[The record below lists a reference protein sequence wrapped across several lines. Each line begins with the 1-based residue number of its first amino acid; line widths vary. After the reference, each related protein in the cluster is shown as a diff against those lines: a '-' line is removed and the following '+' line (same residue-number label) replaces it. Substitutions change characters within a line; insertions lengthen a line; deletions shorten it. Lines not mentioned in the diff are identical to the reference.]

1 MAIHVLLPN
10 NRPDNRI
17 SNQVYCLLADSFVMT
32 KHSVD
37 LDQLSVNTIRLLSV
51 DAVQKANSGHPGLP
65 LGAAP
70 MAYVLWSRFL
80 RFNPKDPKWPNR
92 DRFVLSAGHGSAL
105 LYSLLHLYGY
115 DLSLNDLKQF
125 RQLHS
130 KTPGHPESNLTPG
143 VEVTTGPLGQ
153 GFANGVGMAMAEAF
167 LAATYNRDGHTLM
180 DHYTYS
186 IVSDGDLMEGIASEA
201 ASLAGHLKLG
211 KLIYLYDDN
220 LISLD
225 GPTNLAFTEDRMARF
240 EAYGWHTQHVNDGNN
255 LDAIEAAIRLAQ
267 AETERPSIIAVR
279 TIIGYGSPQEGTS
292 KVHGSPLG
300 EENVRKTKEF
310 FGWDPDK
317 SFVIPEEVKP
327 HLLEAGKRGAD
338 VQADWKKQFAAY
350 KDQFPDQANDFSRS
364 FSGKLPEDW
373 EADLPKFTPADG
385 PLATRQASGKALE
398 ALKKRVPFLFGGSA
412 DLASS
417 NDMPTKG
424 DVSFQPGHYE
434 NSNIWFGVRE
444 HAMGAALNGM
454 AQHGGIHP
462 YGGTFLNFSDY
473 MRGAIRLTALAESA
487 ATFVFTHDSIGLGE
501 DGPTHQP
508 VEQFVSLRTI
518 PNVIVLRPADAN
530 ETVEAWRVAMKQP
543 KTPVLLLLSR
553 QKLPVLDQ
561 SKYGSARGLEKGAYI
576 LSECDGIPQLILIAT
591 GSEVSLVLEAQTALK
606 KLGIR
611 ARVVSMPSWE
621 LFEQQDKTYQHQ
633 VLPPAI
639 RKRLAVEMGSPI
651 GWHKYV
657 TDEGTTISMNRFG
670 LSGPGEEVM
679 AYFGFTVENV
689 VNQAKAVLKGQ
700 PEGIEKKEVLS

>member
-1 MAIHVLLPN
+1 
-10 NRPDNRI
+10 
-17 SNQVYCLLADSFVMT
+17 MT
-32 KHSVD
+32 TQSVD
-37 LDQLSVNTIRLLSV
+37 LDQLSINTIRLLSV

-80 RFNPKDPKWPNR
+80 RFNPKDPHWPDR

-115 DLSLNDLKQF
+115 DLSLDDVKAF
-125 RQLHS
+125 RQTHS
-130 KTPGHPESNLTPG
+130 RTPGHPESNLTPG
-143 VEVTTGPLGQ
+143 IEVTTGPLGQ
-153 GFANGVGMAMAEAF
+153 GFANGVGMAIAEAF
-167 LAATYNRDGHTLM
+167 LAATYNRDGHTVM

-240 EAYGWHTQHVNDGNN
+240 DAYGWHTQHVADGND
-255 LDAIEAAIRLAQ
+255 LEAIEQAIRAAQ
-267 AETERPSIIAVR
+267 AETNRPSIIAVR
-279 TIIGYGSPQEGTS
+279 TVIGFGSPMEGTS

-300 EENVRKTKEF
+300 DENLRKTKAF
-310 FGWDPDK
+310 YGFDPDK
-317 SFVIPEEVKP
+317 TFFIPDEVKP
-327 HLLEAGKRGAD
+327 HLLEAGNRGAD
-338 VQADWKKQFAAY
+338 LQADWQKRFDAYKSQFA
-350 KDQFPDQANDFSRS
+350 DQAQLFDVS
-364 FSGKLPEDW
+364 FTGKFPSDW
-373 EADLPKFTPADG
+373 EADLPKFAPADG

-398 ALKKRVPFLFGGSA
+398 ALKKRVPYLFGGSA

-417 NDMPTKG
+417 NEMPTKG
-424 DVSFQPGHYE
+424 DISFQPGHYG

-454 AQHGGIHP
+454 AQHGGVHP

-473 MRGAIRLTALAESA
+473 MRGAIRLTALAESS

-508 VEQFVSLRTI
+508 VEQVVSLRTI
-518 PNVIVLRPADAN
+518 PNIIVLRPADAN
-530 ETVEAWRVAMKQP
+530 ETVEAWRVALQQP
-543 KTPVLLLLSR
+543 KTPVVLILSR

-561 SKYGSARGLEKGAYI
+561 EKYGSARGLEKGAYI
-576 LSECDGIPQLILIAT
+576 LSEAEGGIPDLILIAT
-591 GSEVSLVLEAQTALK
+591 GSEVSLVLEAQTELK
-606 KLGIR
+606 KQGIR

-621 LFEQQDKTYQHQ
+621 LFEKQDQAYHHE
-633 VLPPAI
+633 VLPPSV

-657 TDEGTTISMNRFG
+657 TDEGTTVSMNRFG
-670 LSGPGEEVM
+670 LSGPAEEVM
-679 AYFGFTVENV
+679 AYFGFTVDNV
-689 VNQAKAVLKGQ
+689 VKTAKTVLEGN
-700 PEGIEKKEVLS
+700 PEGIEKKELLS

>member
-1 MAIHVLLPN
+1 MANKP
-10 NRPDNRI
+10 
-17 SNQVYCLLADSFVMT
+17 
-32 KHSVD
+32 VD
-37 LDQLSVNTIRLLSV
+37 LDQLSIDTIRLLSI

-80 RFNPKDPKWPNR
+80 RFNPQDPHWPDR

-105 LYSLLHLYGY
+105 LYSMLHLYGY
-115 DLSLNDLKQF
+115 DLSLDDLKGF

-153 GFANGVGMAMAEAF
+153 GFANGVGMAMTEAF
-167 LAATYNRDGHTLM
+167 LAANYNREGHSVV

-240 EAYGWHTQHVNDGNN
+240 DAYGWHTQHVADGND
-255 LDAIEAAIRLAQ
+255 LDAIDQAIRAAQ
-267 AETERPSIIAVR
+267 AETDRPSIIAVR
-279 TIIGYGSPQEGTS
+279 TIIGFGSPQEGTS

-310 FGWDPDK
+310 YGWNPDETF
-317 SFVIPEEVKP
+317 FVPDEVKSYLREP
-327 HLLEAGKRGAD
+327 GKRGAD
-338 VQADWKKQFAAY
+338 LQADWQDRFDAY
-350 KDQFPDQANDFSRS
+350 KSQFSHEAGLFTTS
-364 FSGKLPEDW
+364 FAGELPQDW
-373 EADLPKFTPADG
+373 EADLPLFAPADG

-398 ALKKRVPFLFGGSA
+398 ALKKRVPYVFGGSA

-417 NDMPTKG
+417 NDMPTKE
-424 DVSFQPGHYE
+424 DVSFQPGHYK

-454 AQHGGIHP
+454 AQHGGVRP

-473 MRGAIRLTALAESA
+473 MRGAIRLTALAESS

-508 VEQFVSLRTI
+508 VEQVVALRTI
-518 PNVIVLRPADAN
+518 PNIVVIRPADAN
-530 ETVEAWRVAMKQP
+530 ETVEAWRVAMQHP
-543 KTPVLLLLSR
+543 KSPVVLILSR
-553 QKLPVLDQ
+553 QKLPVIDQ
-561 SKYGSARGLEKGAYI
+561 TKYGSARGLEKGAYI
-576 LSECDGIPQLILIAT
+576 LSEAEGTPQLILIAT
-591 GSEVSLVLEAQTALK
+591 GSEVSLVLSAQAELK
-606 KLGIR
+606 KQGIE

-621 LFEQQDKTYQHQ
+621 LFEKQDQAYHHE
-633 VLPPAI
+633 VLPPSI
-639 RKRLAVEMGSPI
+639 RKRVAVEMGSPI

-657 TDEGTTISMNRFG
+657 TDEGTTVSMNRFG

-679 AYFGFTVENV
+679 AYFGFTTENV
-689 VNQAKAVLKGQ
+689 VDVAKAVLDGNAQ
-700 PEGIEKKEVLS
+700 GIEKKEILS

>member
-1 MAIHVLLPN
+1 MA
-10 NRPDNRI
+10 
-17 SNQVYCLLADSFVMT
+17 NQSA
-32 KHSVD
+32 D
-37 LDQLSVNTIRLLSV
+37 LDQLSINTIRLLSV

-80 RFNPKDPKWPNR
+80 RFNPKDPHWPDR

-115 DLSLNDLKQF
+115 DLSLDDLKSF
-125 RQLHS
+125 RQIHS
-130 KTPGHPESNLTPG
+130 RTPGHPESNLTPG

-167 LAATYNRDGHTLM
+167 LAATYNKDEHTVM
-180 DHYTYS
+180 NHYTYS

-240 EAYGWHTQHVNDGNN
+240 DAYGWHTQHVADGND
-255 LDAIEAAIRLAQ
+255 LDAIDKAIRAAQ
-267 AETERPSIIAVR
+267 AETDRPSIIAVR
-279 TIIGYGSPQEGTS
+279 TIIGYGSPQQGTS

-300 EENVRKTKEF
+300 EENLRKTKEF
-310 FGWDPDK
+310 FGWNPDK
-317 SFVIPEEVKP
+317 SFVVPDEVIPY
-327 HLLEAGKRGAD
+327 LLEAGKRGAGL
-338 VQADWKKQFAAY
+338 QADWKKRFDAYTTQFSAEA
-350 KDQFPDQANDFSRS
+350 KTFNLS
-364 FSGKLPEDW
+364 FAGKLPEDW
-373 EADLPKFTPADG
+373 EADLPQFTPADG

-398 ALKKRVPFLFGGSA
+398 ALKKRVPYLFGGSA

-424 DVSFQPGHYE
+424 DVSFQPGHYS

-444 HAMGAALNGM
+444 HAMGAALNGL
-454 AQHGGIHP
+454 AQHGGVHP

-487 ATFVFTHDSIGLGE
+487 ATFVFTHDSIALGE

-518 PNVIVLRPADAN
+518 PNIVVIRPADAN
-530 ETVEAWRVAMKQP
+530 ETVEAWRVAMLQP
-543 KTPVLLLLSR
+543 KGPVVLILSR
-553 QKLPVLDQ
+553 QKLPVIDQ
-561 SKYGSARGLEKGAYI
+561 SNYGSARGLEKGAYI
-576 LSECDGIPQLILIAT
+576 LSEAEGTPQLILIAT
-591 GSEVSLVLEAQTALK
+591 GSEVSLVLDAQTELK
-606 KLGIR
+606 KQGIQ

-621 LFEQQDKTYQHQ
+621 LFEKQDQKYQRE
-633 VLPPAI
+633 VLPPSI
-639 RKRLAVEMGSPI
+639 RKRLAVEVGSPI

-657 TDEGTTISMNRFG
+657 TDEGTTLSMNRFG
-670 LSGPGEEVM
+670 LSGSGEEVM

-689 VNQAKAVLKGQ
+689 VKKAKSVLEGQ
-700 PEGIEKKEVLS
+700 PEGIDKKEVLS

>member
-1 MAIHVLLPN
+1 MTN
-10 NRPDNRI
+10 N
-17 SNQVYCLLADSFVMT
+17 
-32 KHSVD
+32 SVD
-37 LDQLSVNTIRLLSV
+37 LDQLSINTIRLLSV

-80 RFNPKDPKWPNR
+80 RFNPKDPHWPDR

-115 DLSLNDLKQF
+115 DLSLNDLKHF
-125 RQLHS
+125 RQIHS

-167 LAATYNRDGHTLM
+167 LAATYNQKGHSVV

-225 GPTNLAFTEDRMARF
+225 GPTDLAFTEDRMARF
-240 EAYGWHTQHVNDGNN
+240 DAYGWHTQHVTDGNN
-255 LDAIEAAIRLAQ
+255 LDAIDAAIRLAQ

-279 TIIGYGSPQEGTS
+279 TIIGYGSPQQGTS

-317 SFVIPEEVKP
+317 SFVIPDEVKEY
-327 HLLEAGKRGAD
+327 LLEAGQRGAER
-338 VQADWKKQFAAY
+338 QADWKKRFDTYKKQFADKA
-350 KDQFPDQANDFSRS
+350 DDFSRS
-364 FSGKLPEDW
+364 FSGKLPTDW
-373 EADLPKFTPADG
+373 EADMPLFTPADG

-417 NDMPTKG
+417 NEMPTKG

-473 MRGAIRLTALAESA
+473 MRGAIRLTALAESSV
-487 ATFVFTHDSIGLGE
+487 TFVFTHDSIGLGE

-508 VEQFVSLRTI
+508 VEQYVSLRTI
-518 PNVIVLRPADAN
+518 PNIIVLRPADAN
-530 ETVEAWRVAMKQP
+530 ETIEAWRVAMKQP

-561 SKYGSARGLEKGAYI
+561 TKYGSARGLEKGAYI
-576 LSECDGIPQLILIAT
+576 LSECEGIPQLILIAT
-591 GSEVSLVLEAQTALK
+591 GSEVSLVMEAQTELK
-606 KLGIR
+606 KQGIR

-633 VLPPAI
+633 VLPPTI
-639 RKRLAVEMGSPI
+639 RKRLAVEVGSPI

-689 VNQAKAVLKGQ
+689 VKQAKAVLKGQ
-700 PEGIEKKEVLS
+700 PEGVEKKELLS

>member
-1 MAIHVLLPN
+1 
-10 NRPDNRI
+10 
-17 SNQVYCLLADSFVMT
+17 MT

-167 LAATYNRDGHTLM
+167 LAATYNRDGYTLM

-240 EAYGWHTQHVNDGNN
+240 EAYGWHTQQVTDGNN

-424 DVSFQPGHYE
+424 DVSFQPGRYE

-576 LSECDGIPQLILIAT
+576 LSECEGIPQLILIAT

-606 KLGIR
+606 KQGIR
-611 ARVVSMPSWE
+611 SRVVSMPSWE

-639 RKRLAVEMGSPI
+639 RKRLAVEVGSPI

>member
-1 MAIHVLLPN
+1 MSDQSKN
-10 NRPDNRI
+10 
-17 SNQVYCLLADSFVMT
+17 
-32 KHSVD
+32 
-37 LDQLSVNTIRLLSV
+37 LDQRSIDTIRLLSV

-80 RFNPKDPKWPNR
+80 RFNPKDTHWPDR
-92 DRFVLSAGHGSAL
+92 DRFILSAGHGSAL
-105 LYSLLHLYGY
+105 LYSLLHVYGY
-115 DLSLNDLKQF
+115 PLSLNDLKKF
-125 RQLHS
+125 RQIDS
-130 KTPGHPESNLTPG
+130 ITPGHPESHLTEG
-143 VEVTTGPLGQ
+143 IEVTTGPLGQ

-167 LAATYNRDGHTLM
+167 LAATYNKEGHNIV

-240 EAYGWHTQHVNDGNN
+240 DAYGWHTQHVADGNDLN
-255 LDAIEAAIRLAQ
+255 AIEKAIRAAQ
-267 AETERPSIIAVR
+267 DETERPSIIAVR

-310 FGWDPDK
+310 FGFDPDK
-317 SFVIPEEVKP
+317 SFVVPDDVKE
-327 HLLEAGKRGAD
+327 HLHELGKRGAET
-338 VQADWKKQFAAY
+338 QADWKKRFATYAE
-350 KDQFPDQANDFSRS
+350 QFPAEAATFNHS
-364 FSGKLPEDW
+364 FSGKLPTDW
-373 EADLPKFTPADG
+373 ADDLPTFKPEDG
-385 PLATRQASGKALE
+385 PLATRQASGKALT
-398 ALKKRVPFLFGGSA
+398 ALKQRIPFLFGGSA

-444 HAMGAALNGM
+444 HAMGAAINGM
-454 AQHGGIHP
+454 AQHEGVHP
-462 YGGTFLNFSDY
+462 YCGTFLNFSDY
-473 MRGAIRLTALAESA
+473 MRGAIRLTALAESP

-508 VEQFVSLRTI
+508 VEQVVSLRTV
-518 PNVIVLRPADAN
+518 PNLIVIRPADAN
-530 ETVEAWRVAMKQP
+530 ETVEAWRVAMQQP
-543 KTPVLLLLSR
+543 RSPVALILGR
-553 QKLPVLDQ
+553 QKLPVIDQ
-561 SKYGSARGLEKGAYI
+561 TKYGSAKGLEKGAYI
-576 LSECDGIPQLILIAT
+576 LSEADGDPELILIAT
-591 GSEVSLVLEAQTALK
+591 GSEVSLVLEAQTELK
-606 KLGIR
+606 KQDIA

-621 LFEQQDKTYQHQ
+621 LFDQQSTAYKHK
-633 VLPPAI
+633 VLPPSI
-639 RKRLAVEMGSPI
+639 RKRLAVEAGSPL
-651 GWHKYV
+651 GWHQYV
-657 TDEGTTISMNRFG
+657 TDEGFVIGLNRFG

-689 VNQAKAVLKGQ
+689 VKQAKSVLKGVSS
-700 PEGIEKKEVLS
+700 E

>member
-1 MAIHVLLPN
+1 
-10 NRPDNRI
+10 
-17 SNQVYCLLADSFVMT
+17 MT
-32 KHSVD
+32 TNSVD
-37 LDQLSVNTIRLLSV
+37 LDQLSINTIRLLSV

-80 RFNPKDPKWPNR
+80 RFNPNDPHWPDR

-115 DLSLNDLKQF
+115 DLSLNDLKHF

-167 LAATYNRDGHTLM
+167 LAATYNQEGHTVM
-180 DHYTYS
+180 DHYTYA

-225 GPTNLAFTEDRMARF
+225 GPTELAFTEDRMARF
-240 EAYGWHTQHVNDGNN
+240 EAYGWHTQHVSDGNN
-255 LDAIEAAIRLAQ
+255 LDAIDTAIRLAQ

-317 SFVIPEEVKP
+317 SFVIPAEVKEY
-327 HLLEAGKRGAD
+327 LLEAGKRGAEL
-338 VQADWKKQFAAY
+338 QADWKKRFDDYKKKFADKAG
-350 KDQFPDQANDFSRS
+350 DFSRS
-364 FSGKLPEDW
+364 FAGKLPTDW
-373 EADLPKFTPADG
+373 EADLPQFTPEDG

-417 NDMPTKG
+417 NEMPTKG
-424 DVSFQPGHYE
+424 DVSFQPGHFE

-454 AQHGGIHP
+454 AQHGGVHP

-473 MRGAIRLTALAESA
+473 MRGAIRLTALAESSV
-487 ATFVFTHDSIGLGE
+487 TFVFTHDSIGLGE

-530 ETVEAWRVAMKQP
+530 ETIEAWRVAMKQP
-543 KTPVLLLLSR
+543 KTPVLLLLSVR
-553 QKLPVLDQ
+553 NYQFLTKPNMVQRGVLRKVPI
-561 SKYGSARGLEKGAYI
+561 SSVNVKEY
-576 LSECDGIPQLILIAT
+576 LS
-591 GSEVSLVLEAQTALK
+591 
-606 KLGIR
+606 
-611 ARVVSMPSWE
+611 
-621 LFEQQDKTYQHQ
+621 LF
-633 VLPPAI
+633 
-639 RKRLAVEMGSPI
+639 
-651 GWHKYV
+651 
-657 TDEGTTISMNRFG
+657 
-670 LSGPGEEVM
+670 
-679 AYFGFTVENV
+679 
-689 VNQAKAVLKGQ
+689 
-700 PEGIEKKEVLS
+700 

>member
-1 MAIHVLLPN
+1 MKQDYFSTFAFPVM
-10 NRPDNRI
+10 
-17 SNQVYCLLADSFVMT
+17 SNQ
-32 KHSVD
+32 SVD
-37 LDQLSVNTIRLLSV
+37 LDQLSINTIRLLSV

-80 RFNPKDPKWPNR
+80 RFNPKDPHWPDR

-105 LYSLLHLYGY
+105 LYSMLHLYGY
-115 DLSLNDLKQF
+115 DLSLDDVKNF
-125 RQLHS
+125 RQIHS
-130 KTPGHPESNLTPG
+130 RTPGHPESNLTPG

-153 GFANGVGMAMAEAF
+153 GFANSVGMAMAEAF
-167 LAATYNRDGHTLM
+167 LAASYNRDGHTVM
-180 DHYTYS
+180 DHYTYC

-225 GPTNLAFTEDRMARF
+225 GPTSLAFTEDRMARF
-240 EAYGWHTQHVNDGNN
+240 EAYGWHTQHVADGND
-255 LDAIEAAIRLAQ
+255 LDAIDGAIRAAQ
-267 AETERPSIIAVR
+267 NETERPSIIAVR
-279 TIIGYGSPQEGTS
+279 TIIGFGSPQEGTS

-300 EENVRKTKEF
+300 EENLRKTKEF
-310 FGWDPDK
+310 FGFDPDK
-317 SFVIPEEVKP
+317 SFVIPDEVKP

-338 VQADWKKQFAAY
+338 LQTDWQKRFDAYKAQFATEAET
-350 KDQFPDQANDFSRS
+350 FSLS
-364 FSGKLPEDW
+364 FDGKLPKDW
-373 EADLPKFTPADG
+373 EADLPLFTPADG
-385 PLATRQASGKALE
+385 PLATRQASGKALD
-398 ALKKRVPFLFGGSA
+398 ALKKRVPYLFGGSA

-417 NDMPTKG
+417 NEMPTKG
-424 DVSFQPGHYE
+424 DVSFQPGHYS

-454 AQHGGIHP
+454 AQHGGVHP

-508 VEQFVSLRTI
+508 IEQYVSLRTI
-518 PNVIVLRPADAN
+518 PNIVVIRPADAN
-530 ETVEAWRVAMKQP
+530 ETVEAWRVAMQQP
-543 KTPVLLLLSR
+543 KSPVVLILSR
-553 QKLPVLDQ
+553 QKLPVIDQ
-561 SKYGSARGLEKGAYI
+561 SSYGSARGLEKGAYI
-576 LSECDGIPQLILIAT
+576 LSEAEGTPQLILIAT
-591 GSEVSLVLEAQTALK
+591 GSEVSLVLDAQTELK
-606 KLGIR
+606 KQGIQ

-621 LFEQQDKTYQHQ
+621 LFEKQDQAYQHS
-633 VLPPAI
+633 VLPPSI

-657 TDEGTTISMNRFG
+657 TDEGTTLSMNRFG
-670 LSGPGEEVM
+670 LSGSGEEVM

-689 VNQAKAVLKGQ
+689 VKKAKTVLEGQ

>member
-1 MAIHVLLPN
+1 MA
-10 NRPDNRI
+10 D
-17 SNQVYCLLADSFVMT
+17 
-32 KHSVD
+32 KSVN
-37 LDQLSVNTIRLLSV
+37 LDELSINTIRLLSV
-51 DAVQKANSGHPGLP
+51 DQVQKANSGHPGLP

-80 RFNPKDPKWPNR
+80 RFNPKDPHWPDR

-115 DLSLNDLKQF
+115 DLPLEELKNF
-125 RQLHS
+125 RQFES

-153 GFANGVGMAMAEAF
+153 GFANGVGMAMTEAF
-167 LAATYNRDGHTLM
+167 LAATYNQDDHKLV

-225 GPTNLAFTEDRMARF
+225 GPTNLAFTEDRMQRF
-240 EAYGWHTQHVNDGNN
+240 DAYGWHTQTVEDGNDI
-255 LDAIEAAIRLAQ
+255 DAIEAAIKAAQ
-267 AETERPSIIAVR
+267 SETERPSIIAVR
-279 TIIGYGSPQEGTS
+279 TIIGYGSPKEGTS

-300 EENVRKTKEF
+300 EEDTKKVKEF
-310 FGWDPDK
+310 FGFDPEK
-317 SFVIPEEVKP
+317 SFVIPDEVRDY
-327 HLLEAGKRGAD
+327 LLQAGQKGAD
-338 VQADWKKQFAAY
+338 LQADWTKRFEAY
-350 KDQFPDQANDFSRS
+350 KAAFPDKGSLFATS
-364 FSGKLPEDW
+364 FEHKLPEGWDD
-373 EADLPKFTPADG
+373 DLPVFDANGD

-398 ALKKRVPFLFGGSA
+398 ALKKTVPFLFGGSA

-424 DVSFQPGHYE
+424 DVSFQPGHYDH
-434 NSNIWFGVRE
+434 SNIWFGVRE

-454 AQHGGIHP
+454 AQHGGVHP

-487 ATFVFTHDSIGLGE
+487 VTFVFTHDSIGLGE

-508 VEQFVSLRTI
+508 VEQVVSLRTI
-518 PNVIVLRPADAN
+518 PNIIVIRPADAN
-530 ETVEAWRVAMKQP
+530 ETVEAWRVAMTQP
-543 KTPVLLLLSR
+543 KTPVLLILSR
-553 QKLPVLDQ
+553 QKLPILDQ
-561 SKYGSARGLEKGAYI
+561 KKYGSARKGVERGAYI
-576 LSECDGIPQLILIAT
+576 LNEAEGGKPELILIGT
-591 GSEVSLVLEAQTALK
+591 GSEVSLVMKAQEELQK
-606 KLGIR
+606 QGIPT
-611 ARVVSMPSWE
+611 RVVSMPSWE
-621 LFEQQDKTYQHQ
+621 LFEKQDQAYHHE
-633 VLPPAI
+633 VLPPTV
-639 RKRLAVEMGSPI
+639 RKRLAVEAGSPI

-670 LSGPGEEVM
+670 LSAPGEEVM
-679 AYFGFTVENV
+679 AYFGFTVDNV
-689 VNQAKAVLKGQ
+689 VKVAHTILQEQ
-700 PEGIEKKEVLS
+700 PAGIEKKEVLS

>member
-1 MAIHVLLPN
+1 
-10 NRPDNRI
+10 
-17 SNQVYCLLADSFVMT
+17 MT
-32 KHSVD
+32 KKLDD
-37 LDQLSVNTIRLLSV
+37 LDQLSINTIRLLSV

-80 RFNPKDPKWPNR
+80 RFNPKDPHWPNR

-105 LYSLLHLYGY
+105 LYSMLHLYGY
-115 DLSLNDLKQF
+115 DLPMSEIKKF

-130 KTPGHPESNLTPG
+130 MTPGHPESNLTPG

-153 GFANGVGMAMAEAF
+153 GFANAVGMAMAEAF
-167 LAATYNRDGHTLM
+167 LAATYNRKGHTVM
-180 DHYTYS
+180 DHYTYC

-201 ASLAGHLKLG
+201 ASLAGHLRLG

-220 LISLD
+220 YISLD
-225 GPTNLAFTEDRMARF
+225 GPTEYAFTEDRMARF
-240 EAYGWHTQHVNDGNN
+240 DAYGWHTQFVADGND
-255 LDAIEAAIRLAQ
+255 LEAIDKAIRAAQ
-267 AETERPSIIAVR
+267 DDTERPSIIAVR

-292 KVHGSPLG
+292 KVHGSALG
-300 EENVRKTKEF
+300 EENLRKTKEF

-317 SFVIPEEVKP
+317 SFVVPDEVKP
-327 HLLEAGKRGAD
+327 HLLEPGERGAKL
-338 VQADWKKQFAAY
+338 QADWKKQFDAY
-350 KDQFPDQANDFSRS
+350 KADFSDEAETFSLS
-364 FSGKLPEDW
+364 FSGKYPKDWDTSLPQ
-373 EADLPKFTPADG
+373 FTPADG
-385 PLATRQASGKALE
+385 PLATRQASGKALD
-398 ALKKRVPFLFGGSA
+398 ALKKKIPYLFGGSA

-417 NDMPTKG
+417 NEMPTKA
-424 DVSFQPGHYE
+424 DISFQPGHYE

-454 AQHGGIHP
+454 AQHGGVHP

-473 MRGAIRLTALAESA
+473 MRGAIRLTALAESSV
-487 ATFVFTHDSIGLGE
+487 TFVFTHDSIGLGE

-530 ETVEAWRVAMKQP
+530 ETIEAWRVAMMQP
-543 KTPVLLLLSR
+543 KTPVILILCR

-576 LSECDGIPQLILIAT
+576 LSECEGVPQLILIAT
-591 GSEVSLVLEAQTALK
+591 GSEVSLVMDAQAELK
-606 KLGIR
+606 KQGIA

-621 LFEQQDKTYQHQ
+621 LFEQQDKSYQHQ
-633 VLPPAI
+633 VLPPAV
-639 RKRLAVEMGSPI
+639 RKRLAVEAGSPI

-679 AYFGFTVENV
+679 AYFGFTVDNV
-689 VNQAKAVLKGQ
+689 VKKAKSVLKGN
-700 PEGIEKKEVLS
+700 PEGIEEKEVLS

>member
-1 MAIHVLLPN
+1 MAQA
-10 NRPDNRI
+10 
-17 SNQVYCLLADSFVMT
+17 ST
-32 KHSVD
+32 D
-37 LDQLSVNTIRLLSV
+37 LDQLSINTIRLLSV

-80 RFNPKDPKWPNR
+80 RFNPKDPHWPNR

-115 DLSLNDLKQF
+115 DLTLNDLKHF

-130 KTPGHPESNLTPG
+130 RTPGHPESNLTAG
-143 VEVTTGPLGQ
+143 IEVTTGPLGQ

-167 LAATYNRDGHTLM
+167 LAATYNQEGHTVM

-201 ASLAGHLKLG
+201 ASLAGHLRLG

-225 GPTNLAFTEDRMARF
+225 GPTELAFTEDRMARF
-240 EAYGWHTQHVNDGNN
+240 DAYGWHTQHVADGN
-255 LDAIEAAIRLAQ
+255 DVEAIDAAIRAAQ
-267 AETERPSIIAVR
+267 AETDRPSIIAVR
-279 TIIGYGSPQEGTS
+279 TQIGYGSPLAGTS
-292 KVHGSPLG
+292 KAHGSPLG

-310 FGWDPDK
+310 FGFDPDK
-317 SFVIPEEVKP
+317 SFVIPDEVKP
-327 HLLEAGKRGAD
+327 YLLEAGQRGAQ
-338 VQADWKKQFAAY
+338 VQTEWEELFADFKAK
-350 KDQFPDQANDFSRS
+350 FSHEAENFNLS
-364 FSGKLPEDW
+364 FSGKLPQDW

-385 PLATRQASGKALE
+385 PLATRQASGKALD
-398 ALKKRVPFLFGGSA
+398 ALKKRVPYLFGGSA

-417 NDMPTKG
+417 NEMPTKG
-424 DVSFQPGHYE
+424 DVSFQPGHYDQ
-434 NSNIWFGVRE
+434 SNIWFGVRE
-444 HAMGAALNGM
+444 HAMGAAVNGM
-454 AQHGGIHP
+454 AQHGGVHP
-462 YGGTFLNFSDY
+462 YCGTFLNFSDY

-508 VEQFVSLRTI
+508 VEQYVSLRTI
-518 PNVIVLRPADAN
+518 PNIIVLRPADAN
-530 ETVEAWRVAMKQP
+530 ETIEAWRVAMTQP

-561 SKYGSARGLEKGAYI
+561 TKYGSARGLEKGAYI
-576 LSECDGIPQLILIAT
+576 LSECEGVPQIILIAT
-591 GSEVSLVLEAQTALK
+591 GSEVSLVMDAQEALK
-606 KLGIR
+606 KQGIR

-621 LFEQQDKTYQHQ
+621 LFEQQDQTYQHQ
-633 VLPPAI
+633 VLPPAV
-639 RKRLAVEMGSPI
+639 RKRLAVEVGSPI

-689 VNQAKAVLKGQ
+689 VKKAKSVLKGE
-700 PEGIEKKEVLS
+700 PEGIEEKEVLS

>member
-1 MAIHVLLPN
+1 MAN
-10 NRPDNRI
+10 
-17 SNQVYCLLADSFVMT
+17 
-32 KHSVD
+32 KSVD
-37 LDQLSVNTIRLLSV
+37 LDQLSIDTIRLLSI

-80 RFNPKDPKWPNR
+80 RFNPQDPHWPDR

-115 DLSLNDLKQF
+115 DLSLDDVKNF

-130 KTPGHPESNLTPG
+130 RTPGHPESNLTPG

-167 LAATYNRDGHTLM
+167 LAANYNQEGHSIM

-240 EAYGWHTQHVNDGNN
+240 AAYGWHIQHVADGN
-255 LDAIEAAIRLAQ
+255 DVEAIDQAIRAAQ
-267 AETERPSIIAVR
+267 AETDRPSIIAVR
-279 TIIGYGSPQEGTS
+279 TIIGFGSPQEGTS

-310 FGWDPDK
+310 YGWDPDK
-317 SFVIPEEVKP
+317 TFFIPDEVKP

-338 VQADWKKQFAAY
+338 LQADWQKRFDAY
-350 KDQFPDQANDFSRS
+350 QSQFPQEAETFTIS
-364 FSGKLPEDW
+364 FAGKLPQDW
-373 EADLPKFTPADG
+373 EADLPLFAPADG

-398 ALKKRVPFLFGGSA
+398 ALKKRVPYLFGGSA

-454 AQHGGIHP
+454 AQHGGVHP

-473 MRGAIRLTALAESA
+473 MRGAIRLTALAESS

-518 PNVIVLRPADAN
+518 PNIVVIRPADAN
-530 ETVEAWRVAMKQP
+530 ETVEAWRVAMQQP
-543 KTPVLLLLSR
+543 KSPVVLILSR
-553 QKLPVLDQ
+553 QKLPVIDQ
-561 SKYGSARGLEKGAYI
+561 GKYGSARGLEKGAYI
-576 LSECDGIPQLILIAT
+576 LSEAEGTPQLILIAT
-591 GSEVSLVLEAQTALK
+591 GSEVSLVMNAQAELK
-606 KLGIR
+606 KQGIE

-621 LFEQQDKTYQHQ
+621 LFEQQDQAYHHE
-633 VLPPAI
+633 VLPPSI

-679 AYFGFTVENV
+679 AYFGFTTENV
-689 VNQAKAVLKGQ
+689 VNVAKAVLEGR
-700 PEGIEKKEVLS
+700 PEGIEKKEILS